1 MYSLASPLYDF
12 CLPSLNGTLQIH
24 GKPLFSACFERP
36 IAVRPCRKSKIR
48 KLRASPRP
56 LFPEFCVQFFCHKKT
71 TEKRIVLA
79 TPPDRPEL
87 HIRWLPATDVVYLF
101 YGSITFTLPSFFA
114 TPDRSHIP
122 AGGLVELNRPS
133 AGRLREVPQ
142 CRFDCYSR
150 NYFRSWSTL
159 CGCALA

>member
-1 MYSLASPLYDF
+1 MCSLASPLCYF
-12 CLPSLNGTLQIH
+12 RLPSLNGTLRIR
-24 GKPLFSACFERP
+24 GKPLFSACFERS
-36 IAVRPCRKSKIR
+36 IVVRHCRKSKIR

-56 LFPEFCVQFFCHKKT
+56 LFPVFCVQFFCHKKT

-87 HIRWLPATDVVYLF
+87 HIRWLPATDVVCLS
-101 YGSITFTLPSFFA
+101 YGSITSTLPCFFI
-114 TPDRSHIP
+114 TPALSHIP

-142 CRFDCYSR
+142 CRFECYSR